1 MQRFRAYWIPAL
13 LLFALLLS
21 ACGNAGGDGASQTGA
36 GGQAAEQAGGAGGA
50 PVTLTFVGWGGP
62 EEQEVFRQLVAT
74 FNQNNPDIVIEYS
87 PIPDDYVTKLNTMIA
102 GGTPPDI
109 AYIPDGNFSA
119 FAPRGALVNLQPLL
133 DASTTID
140 PANIWPTALVRY
152 QYDTDSKTFGTGPI
166 YALPK
171 DIGPTVLYINKDLF
185 AAANVP
191 LPDPTVPLTW
201 DEIVEI
207 GRQIT
212 VDANGRHPGDE
223 GFDINTVE
231 VFGVGDLWFENTV
244 YGNGG
249 QIVSD
254 DGRTFAADMPETV
267 EAVQWL
273 ADLTHKHQVHPTS
286 QQTASQS
293 IGQMFEAGKVAIN
306 SNGRWA
312 TTAYRNTL
320 SFDWDV
326 IPNPVGPSGKVY
338 ALAEDCTFSG
348 WSGSVGIGII
358 AGSNGE
364 RNAAQAF
371 RFIEFIAGAEGQT
384 EQAALGFQIPNQ
396 IDLAN
401 SEVFLQPEQKPDN
414 AEIFIEAARCE
425 RPGPWTRTPLYGQWF
440 DDNWWQGIWPEVV
453 VDGTKTAADAI
464 NERKATF
471 QAGLDEAWS
480 TIEQ

>member
-1 MQRFRAYWIPAL
+1 MLRLRTYWVPAL
-13 LLFALLLS
+13 LVLALLLS
-21 ACGNAGGDGASQTGA
+21 ACANQGGTGQAGSQTGDQT
-36 GGQAAEQAGGAGGA
+36 GGEGSA

-62 EEQEVFRQLVAT
+62 DEQEVFRQLVKT
-74 FNQNNPDIVIEYS
+74 FNQNNPDIVIEYT

-119 FAPRGALVNLQPLL
+119 FAPRGALVNLQPFV
-133 DASTTID
+133 DASTVID
-140 PANIWPTALVRY
+140 PENIWDTALGRY
-152 QYDTDSKTFGTGPI
+152 RYDPETRTFGTGDI

-185 AAANVP
+185 AAAGVP
-191 LPDPTVPLTW
+191 LPDPNVPLTW

-212 VDANGRHPGDE
+212 VDANGRHPGEE

-231 VFGVGDLWFENTV
+231 VFGVGDIWFENAV

-249 QIVSD
+249 QIVSE
-254 DGRTFAADMPETV
+254 DGRTFVADMPETV
-267 EAVQWL
+267 AAVQWI
-273 ADLTHKHQVHPTS
+273 ADLTHRHQVHPTS
-286 QQTASQS
+286 QQTSSQS
-293 IGQMFEAGKVAIN
+293 IGQMFEAGRVAIN

-312 TTAYRNTL
+312 TTTYRNTL
-320 SFDWDV
+320 PFDWDV
-326 IPNPVGPSGKVY
+326 IPNPVGPSGQLY
-338 ALAEDCTFSG
+338 AMADDCAFTG

-358 AGSNGE
+358 ADSNGE
-364 RNAAQAF
+364 QNAEQAF

-401 SEVFLQPEQKPDN
+401 SDVFLQPDQKPEN
-414 AEIFIEAARCE
+414 AEVFLDAARCE
-425 RPGPWTRTPLYGQWF
+425 RPGPWTQTPLYGQWF
-440 DDNWWQGIWPEVV
+440 DDNWWQGVWPEVV
-453 VDGTKTAADAI
+453 VDGTKTAEQAI
-464 NERKATF
+464 NERKDAF
-471 QAGLDEAWS
+471 QAGLDEAWA
-480 TIEQ
+480 TIEE